1 MSAAAHHHEVACS
14 DCNMR
19 ELCMPSGLTSADMK
33 RLDTLITSRKKC
45 KAGDTLFRLGD
56 SFTNLYAIR
65 SGFFKTLVQAD
76 DGREQVTGFL
86 MAGEILG
93 LDGIGQGRHAFDA
106 VALEDSEVC
115 TIPYSRLDELTREI
129 SSLQHNVHRIMSR
142 EIVRDHGVMMMLGSM
157 KADER
162 VAVFLTNLLQRMS
175 ARGFSASDVVLRMS
189 RQEIASYLG
198 LTVETISRTLGR
210 FADEGILAVKQK
222 QVSILNPDLLKL
234 AAANNCHV

>member
-1 MSAAAHHHEVACS
+1 MSAATNHHEVACS
-14 DCNMR
+14 VCNMR
-19 ELCMPSGLTSADMK
+19 ELCMPSGLTPADMT
-33 RLDTLITSRKKC
+33 RLDDLVTSRKFC

-56 SFTNLYAIR
+56 PFANLYAVR
-65 SGFFKTLVQAD
+65 SGFFKTLVQTE
-76 DGREQVTGFL
+76 DGRDQVTGFL

-93 LDGIGQGRHAFDA
+93 LDGIGQSRHAFDA

-115 TIPYSRLDELTREI
+115 VIPYKSLDELTREI

-162 VAVFLTNLLQRMS
+162 VAVFLTNLLQRMG
-175 ARGFSASDVVLRMS
+175 ARGFSVSDVVLRMT

-210 FADEGILAVKQK
+210 FADDGIIAVKQK
-222 QVSILNPDLLKL
+222 QVSVLKPDLLRQ
-234 AAANNCHV
+234 AASHNCHS